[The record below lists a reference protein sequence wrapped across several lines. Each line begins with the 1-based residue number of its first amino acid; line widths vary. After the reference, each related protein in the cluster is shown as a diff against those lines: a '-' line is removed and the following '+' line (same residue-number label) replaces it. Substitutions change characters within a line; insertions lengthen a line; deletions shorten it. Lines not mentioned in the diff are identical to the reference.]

1 MFKVI
6 RYIKKN
12 GIRRTIQVIN
22 EYKLDKAVNKLVA
35 LITKNIPLKD
45 YIVIESHDD
54 FDCNGGAFYDYLI
67 EHGYNKKYKIIWM
80 LKHKK
85 PQNLPE
91 NVYAFKLHQPSFR
104 KSYYASVAKYL
115 TADNEVTIKVRDEQ
129 MSYYFDH
136 GSVCLKNC
144 KPFFNMSGKKIDY
157 FFSPSENYD
166 KIYCDQMSIE
176 YPNDKMLYLG
186 YPRHDA
192 FFKSTPSELIKITK
206 KKYNKVILWMPTF
219 RRGGGFNRND
229 SNIELPLGIPLIDN
243 KEMLIHL
250 QNKLEELNE
259 FLIIKIHPK
268 QDMQTVVQ
276 LKEVHLPNIEIL
288 DEAKVKEKKIDM
300 FHLLKNVDAMLSDYS
315 SITYSFILLNKPI
328 GYVFSDVNEYK
339 LGFAMEN
346 YEDYVVG
353 EKIYNLEEMECF
365 LEKVGKDVDEYGEK
379 RRKLVSYLYKYQDG
393 DSCKRIVE
401 FMGI

>member
-35 LITKNIPLKD
+35 LITRNIPLKD

-115 TADNEVTIKVRDEQ
+115 TADNEVTIKARDEQ

-192 FFKSTPSELIKITK
+192 FFKSTPSELIKITE

-315 SITYSFILLNKPI
+315 SITYSFILLVMFLVMLMNINLVLQWKT
-328 GYVFSDVNEYK
+328 
-339 LGFAMEN
+339 M
-346 YEDYVVG
+346 
-353 EKIYNLEEMECF
+353 KIMLSA
-365 LEKVGKDVDEYGEK
+365 K
-379 RRKLVSYLYKYQDG
+379 KY
-393 DSCKRIVE
+393 I
-401 FMGI
+401 I